1 MALQFRRGAEADLPS
16 PTDASIGEP
25 LFTTDSGKL
34 FVKKAD
40 GTYAEISGSGSTNI
54 DLSDIDAGS
63 MVKVNPSQDG
73 FVAAA
78 GGDVPSHTHTAEAIT
93 SGTLPSA
100 VAYPTAEGTGFSNA
114 VEARLLVELP
124 TAGGALDIAQESTLL
139 DLGNDIDGIDTRV
152 TALENAP
159 DGVDLSS
166 LTSGDVVKVSTVN
179 GVKVLAS
186 ATNEQNTIE
195 SLDSL
200 MFSNT
205 GEEEGYLKFVPSGT
219 PGLAGSVS
227 FAPAILSAPE
237 FIDGGGADADNPT

>member
-1 MALQFRRGAEADLPS
+1 MARTKPPLKLRRGTQAEILAAFASAPADFALGEPIFATDTGKLYIKNAAGTLDEISGGGGGVWGAITGTLSNQTDLSNALATKVDLADLPQT
-16 PTDASIGEP
+16 PEG
-25 LFTTDSGKL
+25 
-34 FVKKAD
+34 
-40 GTYAEISGSGSTNI
+40 
-54 DLSDIDAGS
+54 DLD
-63 MVKVNPSQDG
+63 
-73 FVAAA
+73 
-78 GGDVPSHTHTAEAIT
+78 
-93 SGTLPSA
+93 L
-100 VAYPTAEGTGFSNA
+100 
-114 VEARLLVELP
+114 
-124 TAGGALDIAQESTLL
+124 AQESTLL

-166 LTSGDVVKVSTVN
+166 LTSGDVVKVSTVG